1 MLIAVIIINVILSL
15 VFFFVAWRL
24 RKLKQT
30 MNQVTKSILN
40 ADRVTYDVLHATPA
54 ALAKG
59 ELGTRNLRTRYQQ
72 VELQLLRLRQIV
84 QLLSLGQTAWLRQ
97 SILKRRPRK
106 QTLSRRL

>member
-24 RKLKQT
+24 WKLQKT
-30 MNQVTKSILN
+30 MNQVTQSILN
-40 ADRVTYDVLHATPA
+40 ADRVTYDVLHGTPA
-54 ALAKG
+54 ALAQG

-84 QLLSLGQTAWLRQ
+84 QLLSIGQTAWVRRAL
-97 SILKRRPRK
+97 LKRRFRK
-106 QTLSRRL
+106 PKLSQRL